1 MKALKFTKTK
11 EFAYIEMDKPQI
23 EEDQLL
29 IEVKA
34 AGICH
39 SDIVGYLGL
48 HPYRIPPVVTGHEF
62 SGVITEVGDH
72 IGDTFQVGD
81 RVFVEPHIGCGTC
94 YYCKQGDYNLCLDK
108 GLIGVGGWT
117 GCFGEF
123 VVAYPSM
130 CHKIPENISFEQAAL
145 AEPFCVGNH
154 AVSIAE
160 MDKDDIAIVLGCG
173 TIGMMT
179 IASLL
184 NRGIKN
190 VIGSDISQVKREKA
204 LEIGASG
211 ALNPMSQD
219 VVQEV
224 LDLTDGL
231 GADVVFIAASFPGAT
246 DQALQMC
253 KKLGKIVVIALFEDK
268 IDFDI
273 EQIQQGE
280 RRLIGSSMYTNVDF
294 EFVQEKLEQGALHL
308 GSLVTKTIPFEEAG
322 DVIDAMSKGKY
333 GDEIKIIITY

>member
-1 MKALKFTKTK
+1 MKALKFTKAK
-11 EFAYIEMDKPQI
+11 EFAYIEMDEPRIDDDQI
-23 EEDQLL
+23 L
-29 IEVKA
+29 IKVKA

-62 SGVITEVGDH
+62 SGVITEVGDY
-72 IGDTFQVGD
+72 IGGTFKVGD
-81 RVFVEPHIGCGTC
+81 NVFVEPHIGCGEC
-94 YYCKQGDYNLCLDK
+94 YYCSQGDYNLCLNK
-108 GLIGVGGWT
+108 GLIGVGDWT

-154 AVSIAE
+154 AVTIAE
-160 MDKDDIAIVLGCG
+160 MNEEDTAIVLGCG

-190 VIGSDISQVKREKA
+190 VIGSDISQVKRDKA
-204 LEIGASG
+204 LEIGASKV
-211 ALNPMSQD
+211 LNPMSQD
-219 VVQEV
+219 VVREV
-224 LDLTDGL
+224 LDVTDGL
-231 GADVVFIAASFPGAT
+231 GADVVFIAANFPGAT
-246 DQALQMC
+246 DQALQMS
-253 KKLGKIVVIALFEDK
+253 KKLGKVVVIALFDDK

-273 EQIQQGE
+273 EQVQQGE
-280 RRLIGSSMYTNVDF
+280 RRLIGSSMYTDVDF
-294 EFVQEKLEQGALHL
+294 RFVQEKFEQGDLQL
-308 GSLVTKTIPFEEAG
+308 GSLVTKTISFEEAG